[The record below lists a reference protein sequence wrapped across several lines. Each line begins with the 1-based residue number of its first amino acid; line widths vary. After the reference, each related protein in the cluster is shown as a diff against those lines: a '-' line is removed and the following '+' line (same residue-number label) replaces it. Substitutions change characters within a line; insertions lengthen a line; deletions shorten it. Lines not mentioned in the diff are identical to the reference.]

1 MEDYLNPQKLYNT
14 GMFIR
19 HMKKPSKKMDN
30 WKTELR
36 RIRLIEPCSTKHG
49 GSDSFTEPIYDVL
62 DPSTNYR
69 EKRYLNQCKK
79 YIQHLYFKCDHC
91 SNKAIIESN
100 NDEYL
105 CYECNEVIDS
115 KIKKTIVN
123 KKRKPLL
130 FNHKQYKV
138 EYEQNY
144 TSKLRVK
151 SFTKKL
157 LQDHDDSDYKTFLN
171 QRTNVFTQFKKI
183 ERDVLQQT
191 IPPYLNKDLYFNSWV
206 SKTAPKYCNMNKN
219 KYEKAFPKLP
229 SLTCSVCFESSCHL
243 TKCNHLVCKRCLDR
257 WKVINNTCPICRAN
271 MSREYANTRY

>member
-1 MEDYLNPQKLYNT
+1 MVDYLNPQKLYNT
-14 GMFIR
+14 RMFLR
-19 HMKKPSKKMDN
+19 HIKKPSKKMDN

-36 RIRLIEPCSTKHG
+36 RIRLIEPCSTKQG
-49 GSDSFTEPIYDVL
+49 NSDSFTVPIFDVWDL
-62 DPSTNYR
+62 STNYR

-100 NDEYL
+100 DDEYL
-105 CYECNEVIDS
+105 CYECNEVIDY

-123 KKRKPLL
+123 KKHKPLL
-130 FNHKQYKV
+130 FNHKQYKL

-144 TSKLRVK
+144 TSKLGVK

-157 LQDHDDSDYKTFLN
+157 LQDYDDYDDYDDDDKKFSN
-171 QRTNVFTQFKKI
+171 QRTNVFIQFKKI
-183 ERDVLQQT
+183 ERVVLQQP
-191 IPPYLNKDLYFNSWV
+191 IPPYWNKGLYNNSWV

-219 KYEKAFPKLP
+219 KYEKAFCKLP
-229 SLTCSVCFESSCHL
+229 SLTCSICFEYSSDR

-257 WKVINNTCPICRAN
+257 WKVINNTCPICRRN
-271 MSREYANTRY
+271 M